1 VRRGYYDP
9 ALHGVDWR
17 AARERFRPQALAATD
32 DRALYRALNE
42 MLDLLDDSHA
52 GAPPP
57 ASVRR
62 QDTMYERRAVMGL
75 TLMAAQEPDVW
86 TVERVRAGSPAEAA
100 GVQVG
105 WTLNAIDGRRWGAE
119 VEVVDGREVRLVLT

>member
-1 VRRGYYDP
+1 
-9 ALHGVDWR
+9 
-17 AARERFRPQALAATD
+17 
-32 DRALYRALNE
+32 
-42 MLDLLDDSHA
+42 
-52 GAPPP
+52 
-57 ASVRR
+57 R

-105 WTLNAIDGRRWGAE
+105 WTLNTVDGRPWGAE
-119 VEVVDGREVRLVLT
+119 VEVVDGREVRLVLTDETGARRETRLIPRLMDGPEPFVADRSRPGVLVLRIEQFDKGLGRWVGRQLD